1 MNAHAKNA
9 HVSDLSKKGTH
20 VMKNCIFKSL
30 CTVVIVTVLCTG
42 CAVRSTEGRVVQLT
56 EERDK
61 AAELIQKIEKANSD
75 TPRIFSAKFVIEGVS
90 PKNKKFKTLGEI
102 ACNREARL
110 FKVTFVDSI
119 FKSPMAVVA
128 QDGRKI
134 KVYMPV
140 EKTIYED
147 DTLFINLKN
156 YIDVNI
162 KFDLISAVATWQV
175 PMLKAYKIK
184 QTALQKTSG
193 AGKEEENY
201 IVLEND
207 QYFETI
213 SIKNDLPNK
222 IMIINK
228 ITKEKSEFYFENP
241 ERENNVL
248 YFNTIRYISAQR
260 GERISVK
267 FSSVSANPSRLKEKD
282 FYLHVPRNTKTV
294 RVH

>member
-1 MNAHAKNA
+1 
-9 HVSDLSKKGTH
+9 
-20 VMKNCIFKSL
+20 MKYYVCRSIFSIAIITLL
-30 CTVVIVTVLCTG
+30 CAG
-42 CAVRSTEGRVVQLT
+42 CAARSTDSTVVQLS

-61 AAELIQKIEKANSD
+61 AVELIRKIEQANSE
-75 TPRIFSAKFVIEGVS
+75 TPKIFSAKFVIEGAS

-102 ACNREARL
+102 ACDRGAEL

-119 FKSPMAVVA
+119 FKSPMAVVGR
-128 QDGRKI
+128 DGTKI

-140 EKTIYED
+140 EKTLYED
-147 DTLFINLKN
+147 DVQFINLKN

-162 KFDLISAVATWQV
+162 EFGFISAVATWQV
-175 PMLKAYKIK
+175 PILQNYTIK
-184 QTALQKTSG
+184 QSVLQKTSSSG
-193 AGKEEENY
+193 REENY

-207 QYFETI
+207 LYFETI

-228 ITKEKSEFYFENP
+228 NSKEKAEFYFDNP
-241 ERENNVL
+241 ERKNNML

-267 FSSVSANPSRLKEKD
+267 FTSVATNPPLIKERDFSLK
-282 FYLHVPRNTKTV
+282 VPPTTKTV
-294 RVH
+294 RVN

>member
-1 MNAHAKNA
+1 
-9 HVSDLSKKGTH
+9 
-20 VMKNCIFKSL
+20 MKDYILKSFYSIA
-30 CTVVIVTVLCTG
+30 IVAVLCAG
-42 CAVRSTEGRVVQLT
+42 CAARSTEGTVLQLS

-61 AAELIQKIEKANSD
+61 AVELIRKIEQANSE
-75 TPRIFSAKFVIEGVS
+75 TPRIFSAKFVIEGAS

-102 ACNREARL
+102 ACDRSAEL

-119 FKSPMAVVA
+119 FKSPMAVVGR
-128 QDGRKI
+128 DGNKL

-140 EKTIYED
+140 EKTLYED
-147 DTLFINLKN
+147 DVQFINLKN

-162 KFDLISAVATWQV
+162 EFGFISAVATWQV
-175 PMLKAYKIK
+175 PLLKNYKIK
-184 QTALQKTSG
+184 QSVLQKTSG

-207 QYFETI
+207 FYFETI
-213 SIKNDLPNK
+213 SIKNDIPNK

-228 ITKEKSEFYFENP
+228 SNKEKAEFYFENP
-241 ERENNVL
+241 ERKNNML

-267 FSSVSANPSRLKEKD
+267 FSSVSANPPLIKERDFSLK
-282 FYLHVPRNTKTV
+282 VPPNTKTV
-294 RVH
+294 RVN

>member
-1 MNAHAKNA
+1 
-9 HVSDLSKKGTH
+9 
-20 VMKNCIFKSL
+20 MKYFACTSIFSIAIITLL
-30 CTVVIVTVLCTG
+30 CAG
-42 CAVRSTEGRVVQLT
+42 CAARSTDGGVVQLS

-61 AAELIQKIEKANSD
+61 AVELIRKIEHANSE
-75 TPRIFSAKFVIEGVS
+75 TPKIFSAKFVIEGAS

-102 ACNREARL
+102 ACDRGAEL

-119 FKSPMAVVA
+119 FKSPMAVVGR
-128 QDGRKI
+128 DGNKI

-147 DTLFINLKN
+147 DVQFINLKN

-162 KFDLISAVATWQV
+162 EFGFISAVATWQI
-175 PMLKAYKIK
+175 PILQDYKIK
-184 QTALQKTSG
+184 QSVLQKTSSS
-193 AGKEEENY
+193 GKEEENY

-207 QYFETI
+207 LYYETI
-213 SIKNDLPNK
+213 SVKNDLPNK

-228 ITKEKSEFYFENP
+228 SSKEKAEFYFENP
-241 ERENNVL
+241 ERKNNVL

-267 FSSVSANPSRLKEKD
+267 FTSVSTNPPLIKERDFTLK
-282 FYLHVPRNTKTV
+282 VPPTTKTV
-294 RVH
+294 RVN